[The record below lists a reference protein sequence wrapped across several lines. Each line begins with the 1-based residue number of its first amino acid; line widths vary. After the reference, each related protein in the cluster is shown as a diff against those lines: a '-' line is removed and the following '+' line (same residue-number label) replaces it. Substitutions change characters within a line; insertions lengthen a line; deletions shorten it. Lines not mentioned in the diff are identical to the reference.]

1 MILRPVIPVVSMSH
15 ATKSTTMGET
25 VESESSN
32 EDTELQSKNSSK
44 TETSTEEPTLSKSE
58 VFELLSADRRQ
69 EVLRYLDNTEG
80 KASLS
85 ELAEHIASLE
95 CDCDQSQLSSQQRK
109 RAYVG
114 LYQCHLPKM
123 ADAGVIDYNAD
134 RGLVQLNERSV
145 RLLNYLYF
153 EEESTSVTKDL
164 VTRFFG

>member
-1 MILRPVIPVVSMSH
+1 MIPRQVILVVSMSH
-15 ATKSTTMGET
+15 ATKPTTMGET
-25 VESESSN
+25 TESESN
-32 EDTELQSKNSSK
+32 EERNESKSGDFTGIVSDVDQ
-44 TETSTEEPTLSKSE
+44 PQLSKSE
-58 VFELLSADRRQ
+58 VFELLSAERRQ

-80 KASLS
+80 AATLS

-95 CDCDQSQLSSQQRK
+95 CDCEPAQLSSQQRK

-134 RGLVQLNERSV
+134 RGIIELNERSI

-153 EEESTSVTKDL
+153 EEESTSVTKEL
-164 VTRFFG
+164 VTRLFG